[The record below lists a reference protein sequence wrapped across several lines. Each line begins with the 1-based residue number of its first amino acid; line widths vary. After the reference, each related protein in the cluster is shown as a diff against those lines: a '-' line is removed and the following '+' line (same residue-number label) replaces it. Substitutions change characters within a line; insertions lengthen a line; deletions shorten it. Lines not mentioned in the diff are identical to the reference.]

1 MLMGEDL
8 VTRESGN
15 GAGGEDAPK
24 VARRGRVVT
33 AVLGW
38 TESVGTDWSTSCC
51 DDGPISSCLLLS
63 SSTES

>member
-1 MLMGEDL
+1 MGEDL
-8 VTRESGN
+8 VRRESGN

-51 DDGPISSCLLLS
+51 DGGLISSCLLLS
-63 SSTES
+63 RSAVS